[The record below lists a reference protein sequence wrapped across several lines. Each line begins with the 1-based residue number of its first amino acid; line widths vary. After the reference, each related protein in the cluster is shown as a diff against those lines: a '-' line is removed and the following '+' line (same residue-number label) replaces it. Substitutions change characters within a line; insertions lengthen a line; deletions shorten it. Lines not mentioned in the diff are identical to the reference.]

1 MPVKVIFRSQ
11 AELVFSQNSK
21 ILIFHL
27 SLTHGWDEKTYQI
40 LKPCSGTALS
50 VIFITGENYAVF
62 ELSSGLNKRLEIHLP
77 V

>member
-1 MPVKVIFRSQ
+1 MSVKVIFRSQ

-27 SLTHGWDEKTYQI
+27 SLIHGWG

-50 VIFITGENYAVF
+50 VIHITEENYVVF
-62 ELSSGLNKRLEIHLP
+62 ELSSGLNKLLEIYLP